1 MWTMSVPRRQYM
13 TVWLTTSG
21 IHWVTRHNIRVHDI
35 KWEIVL
41 CWLCAIVSVL
51 CVTLMIFV

>member
-1 MWTMSVPRRQYM
+1 MSVPRRQYM